1 MKFQQNFKCKNTNC
15 SHRSHK
21 PSSFLF
27 FNAENESSKSVWGTF
42 RPHLKSN
49 AIWRPVAMYFTR
61 WLIRITT
68 LVRFC
73 IFSVKGWFRGGH
85 SYEFLRICYLVKYD
99 FLHVWICMIKVVKYV
114 RLAVRLGWN
123 LLTVDSCCLQ
133 NFVEQ
138 QYMRPHLYTISLP
151 DVTMPQSAIKVFSML
166 IRVFLS

>member
-1 MKFQQNFKCKNTNC
+1 M
-15 SHRSHK
+15 
-21 PSSFLF
+21 
-27 FNAENESSKSVWGTF
+27 WGTF

-85 SYEFLRICYLVKYD
+85 SYKFLRICHLVKYD

-123 LLTVDSCCLQ
+123 LLTVDSCLNDGMLPTKFCRATVHATTPLYHIFTRCDNAAKCNKSLFHVNQ
-133 NFVEQ
+133 SFFVLTSHNNG
-138 QYMRPHLYTISLP
+138 MSDRDSL
-151 DVTMPQSAIKVFSML
+151 TSNIIL
-166 IRVFLS
+166 HY